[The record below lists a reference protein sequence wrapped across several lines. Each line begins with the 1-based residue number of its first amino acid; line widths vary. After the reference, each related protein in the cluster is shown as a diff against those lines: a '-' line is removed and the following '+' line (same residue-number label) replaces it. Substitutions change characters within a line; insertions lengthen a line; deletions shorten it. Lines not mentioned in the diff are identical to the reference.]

1 MNDSI
6 KSKTDKVVGTIKENI
21 GKAMDSEQME
31 LSGKLQNFVGETRG
45 KVEETMEKSVQI
57 NEDIKESIAEKAN
70 DLIDSVREKNKFI
83 D

>member
-31 LSGKLQNFVGETRG
+31 LSGKLQNLAGEARG
-45 KVEETMEKSVQI
+45 KVEETMGKSVQI
-57 NEDIKESIAEKAN
+57 SEDIKESIADKAN
-70 DLIDSVREKNKFI
+70 DLIDSV
-83 D
+83 

>member
-31 LSGKLQNFVGETRG
+31 LSGKLQNLAGEARG
-45 KVEETMEKSVQI
+45 KVEETMGKSVQI
-57 NEDIKESIAEKAN
+57 SEDIKESIANKAN
-70 DLIDSVREKNKFI
+70 DLIDSVRRKNK
-83 D
+83 

>member
-31 LSGKLQNFVGETRG
+31 LSGKLQNLAGEARG
-45 KVEETMEKSVQI
+45 KVEETMGKSVQI
-57 NEDIKESIAEKAN
+57 SENIKESIADKAN
-70 DLIDSVREKNKFI
+70 DLIDSVRRKNK
-83 D
+83 

>member
-31 LSGKLQNFVGETRG
+31 LNGKLQNLAGETRG
-45 KVEETMEKSVQI
+45 KVEEAMGKSVRI
-57 NEDIKESIAEKAN
+57 SEDIKESIAEKAN
-70 DLIDSVREKNKFI
+70 DLIDSMKEKNK
-83 D
+83 

>member
-6 KSKTDKVVGTIKENI
+6 ISKTDKVIGTIKENI

-31 LSGKLQNFVGETRG
+31 LSGKLQNLAGETRG

-57 NEDIKESIAEKAN
+57 SEDIKESIAEKAN
-70 DLIDSVREKNKFI
+70 NLIDSVRRKNK
-83 D
+83 

>member
-31 LSGKLQNFVGETRG
+31 LSGKLQNLAGETRG
-45 KVEETMEKSVQI
+45 KVEETMGKSVQI
-57 NEDIKESIAEKAN
+57 SEDIKESIADKAN
-70 DLIDSVREKNKFI
+70 DLIDSVRRKN
-83 D
+83 

>member
-6 KSKTDKVVGTIKENI
+6 ISKTDKVVGTIKENI

-31 LSGKLQNFVGETRG
+31 LSGKLQNLAGETRG

-57 NEDIKESIAEKAN
+57 SEDIKESIAEKAN
-70 DLIDSVREKNKFI
+70 DLIDSVRRKNK
-83 D
+83 

>member
-31 LSGKLQNFVGETRG
+31 LSGKLQNLAGEARG
-45 KVEETMEKSVQI
+45 KVEETMVKSVQI
-57 NEDIKESIAEKAN
+57 SEDIKESIANKAN
-70 DLIDSVREKNKFI
+70 DLIDSVRSKNK
-83 D
+83 

>member
-31 LSGKLQNFVGETRG
+31 LSGKLQNLAGEARG
-45 KVEETMEKSVQI
+45 KVEETMGKSVQI
-57 NEDIKESIAEKAN
+57 SEDIKESIANKAN
-70 DLIDSVREKNKFI
+70 DLIDS
-83 D
+83 